1 MCPVTPC
8 LTSSPLLAMGSGT
21 AGPALF
27 QFVGVEVGNA
37 EPGSVGRAGS
47 HVSAPSKLRV
57 GAEEHTREKAHFP
70 L

>member
-8 LTSSPLLAMGSGT
+8 FTSSPLLAMGST

-27 QFVGVEVGNA
+27 KFVGVEVGNA

-47 HVSAPSKLRV
+47 QVSAPSKLRV
-57 GAEEHTREKAHFP
+57 GAAEHTGEKAHFP